1 MFATTSMRWS
11 IAGVL
16 LACACSSQ
24 SQTGAIDRLRPCS
37 AADGPVDGY
46 CGVVDVWEDRQARA
60 GRRIGLKVVVLPA
73 LKQDHAA
80 DPLFILAGGPGQGA
94 ADMAAGYQEILRPI
108 EIRRD
113 IVFIDQRG
121 TGKSNPLECRIE
133 REGAEPGRGR
143 LASRMR
149 ECLETYRSRADVT
162 RYTTDVAMDD
172 LDEVRGFLGYSTIDL
187 YGVSYG
193 TRAAIVYVRRHADH
207 VRSVVLDGVTP
218 PDSRLPLH
226 FARDAER
233 ALDLLL
239 RDCAGDPACDGRFP
253 DLRHRLSTL
262 LDDVGAHP
270 RRVRVADPQTGLPR
284 EVDVTRALLGGI
296 LFTALF
302 SPTTA
307 ADVPLLV
314 EEAEQGN
321 FAGFLAMGASF
332 RGAADSVAKGMQY
345 SVLCSEDAPRI
356 EPGAIERESAGTF
369 LGPAM
374 ARTFLEP
381 CGFWPAARMDASY
394 YEMPPSNVPALVVS
408 GALDP
413 VTPPAWGAAVA
424 ARWKNARHVVLP
436 GAGHF
441 HVAPGESSTE
451 CVVRMIAAFLE
462 AGTASDLD
470 ASCVGRSKRPPF
482 FLSPSGPVAGPQAAR

>member
-1 MFATTSMRWS
+1 MSPMRWS
-11 IAGVL
+11 IALVL
-16 LACACSSQ
+16 LACACSSRPEP
-24 SQTGAIDRLRPCS
+24 GALDRLRPCS
-37 AADGPVDGY
+37 AADGPTDGY
-46 CGVVDVWEDRQARA
+46 CGVVDVWEDRRARA
-60 GRRIGLKVVVLPA
+60 GRRIALKVVVLPA

-80 DPLFILAGGPGQGA
+80 DPLVILAGGPGQGA

-113 IVFIDQRG
+113 IVFVDQRG

-133 REGAEPGRGR
+133 RDAAVPASGRF
-143 LASRMR
+143 AARMR

-172 LDEVRGFLGYSTIDL
+172 LDDVLRFLGYSTIDL

-193 TRAAIVYVRRHADH
+193 TRAAIVYVRRHGAR
-207 VRSVVLDGVTP
+207 VRAVVLDGVTP
-218 PDSRLPLH
+218 PDSRLPLY
-226 FARDAER
+226 FARDAQR
-233 ALDLLL
+233 ALDLLF
-239 RDCAGDPACDGRFP
+239 RDCANDSACNGRFP
-253 DLRHRLSTL
+253 DLRRRLSTL

-270 RRVRVADPQTGLPR
+270 RRIRFADPQTGLAR
-284 EVDVTRALLGGI
+284 EVDLTRGLLAGI
-296 LFTALF
+296 LFTALY

-321 FAGFLAMGASF
+321 FAGFLALGASL
-332 RGAADSVAKGMQY
+332 RRAAESVAKGMEY

-374 ARTFLEP
+374 ARSFLEP
-381 CGFWPAARMDASY
+381 CGFWPAARMDPAY
-394 YEMPPSNVPALVVS
+394 YEMPPSNLPALVVS
-408 GALDP
+408 GGLDP
-413 VTPPAWGAAVA
+413 VTPPSWGADVA
-424 ARWKNARHVVLP
+424 AHWKNARHVVLP

-441 HVAPGESSTE
+441 HVAPGESSTA

-462 AGTASDLD
+462 AGTASGVD
-470 ASCVGRSKRPPF
+470 ASCAGRSKRPPF